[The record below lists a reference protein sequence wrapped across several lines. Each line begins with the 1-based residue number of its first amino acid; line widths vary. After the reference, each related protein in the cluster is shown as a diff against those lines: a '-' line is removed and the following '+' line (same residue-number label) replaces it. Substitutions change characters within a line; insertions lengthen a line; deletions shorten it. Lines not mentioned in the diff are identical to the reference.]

1 MKPLSTLLTVIC
13 LGPLVAGGMLLKDL
27 IGGSSRE
34 TAPWLFGSASARW
47 TITEFADL
55 ECPYCKTYTPELKHW
70 VSQQPDVNLQW
81 HHLPLQFHG
90 HTAIHQARLVEC
102 AGVLGGA
109 DAFWNAVD
117 QVFQRTRSNGHG
129 LPGRLELSGIDD
141 QDLERCATSNIDV
154 AMRIDQ
160 QLQEAQGKGINATP
174 TLLITDN
181 SSGRT
186 IKLEGP
192 ADGVTLLSAIDWLAQ
207 TPYPTPTNNP

>member
-1 MKPLSTLLTVIC
+1 MKRLTVLLTVVC
-13 LGPLVAGGMLLKDL
+13 LGPVVAGGILLKDL
-27 IGGSSRE
+27 AGPSRE
-34 TAPWLFGSASARW
+34 PAPWLFGSASARW

-55 ECPYCKTYTPELKHW
+55 ECPFCKTYAPALKRW
-70 VSQQPDVNLQW
+70 VSQQADVNLQW
-81 HHLPLQFHG
+81 HHLPLPFHG
-90 HTAIHQARLVEC
+90 LAAIHQARLVEC

-154 AMRIDQ
+154 AMRIGQ
-160 QLQEAQGKGINATP
+160 QLREAQGKGINATP
-174 TLLITDN
+174 TLLIMDN